1 MKWLGGAPK
10 TLTRVRE
17 IWPDDAKKL
26 TDRGIKTVRDLVD
39 RVRSEE
45 GDGGLDRLNE
55 ETQVPVEQLRF
66 YFQISEREVD
76 TARWRARGT
85 VALVVATVV
94 FTVLAGMHWPD
105 PKTED
110 ETAYET
116 LLAKYRADSIWEDK
130 SALNSLAWVDS
141 LETLDGLSAA
151 RRNLVSLRAAMYHDQ
166 AVGAT
171 DLVAYDTLS
180 RKAAEL
186 NARLRQTD
194 SHSEHAIENT
204 RVAIADDA
212 LLRPRLEAIPDSAPE
227 AQNDSLNGSENDPTG
242 ERLNRVES
250 SLVLI
255 GDTLSDHTEKL
266 DELLIR
272 AAQTGTAPPDEGPE
286 PAGPAQAEVEG
297 TGLMFPRFWATYRDM
312 TSALNAVVGAID
324 LAGTR
329 RVRGDLTGSGYA
341 LVEAHRHLNGSAFEP
356 CDEGTWPEQW
366 TDPMPDIARLLCE
379 NRRHLQSQMEVA
391 EAMRSRRA
399 ESGDVSEREV
409 RSGELVRTW
418 TGAQAA
424 YDQGR
429 EEIERLLASLG
440 DGGAR

>member
-10 TLTRVRE
+10 LDDVPA
-17 IWPDDAKKL
+17 IWLPDARKL
-26 TDRGIKTVRDLVD
+26 MDGGIETVRDLVD
-39 RVRSEE
+39 RVR
-45 GDGGLDRLNE
+45 GDGIPELNK
-55 ETQVPVEQLRF
+55 ETQVPEEQLRF
-66 YFQISEREVD
+66 YFQISERKVA
-76 TARWRARGT
+76 TARLRAYAT
-85 VALVVATVV
+85 IAFFAATVV
-94 FTVLAGMHWPD
+94 FVVLAGMHWPD

-116 LLAKYRADSIWEDK
+116 LLAKWRAGSIWEDK
-130 SALNSLAWVDS
+130 SALNSLAWVDT
-141 LETLDGLSAA
+141 LKTLDGLSAA

-166 AVGAT
+166 AVRAT

-194 SHSEHAIENT
+194 SHSEYAIENT
-204 RVAIADDA
+204 RVAIADNA
-212 LLRPRLEAIPDSAPE
+212 LLRPRLEAIPGSAPG
-227 AQNDSLNGSENDPTG
+227 AQNDSPNRSESDPTDG
-242 ERLNRVES
+242 RLNRVES
-250 SLVLI
+250 SLDLI

-266 DELLIR
+266 DELLLR

-286 PAGPAQAEVEG
+286 PVSPAQAVVEG
-297 TGLMFPRFWATYRDM
+297 PGLMFPRFWATYRDM

-341 LVEAHRHLNGSAFEP
+341 LVEGRRHLNGSAFEP

-366 TDPMPDIARLLCE
+366 TDPMPDIAKLLCQ
-379 NRRHLQSQMEVA
+379 NRGWLQVQLDVA
-391 EAMRSRRA
+391 ETMRSRRA

-418 TGAQAA
+418 TEAQAA

-429 EEIERLLASLG
+429 EEIARLLASLG